1 MPIIST
7 ANKSKDTK
15 KDIVKFFKESFDN
28 IKQKHRRKTKK
39 NKALIGHS
47 LAGERTKTID
57 TVIKRALEINGYSD
71 LIGVS
76 VVALGGYGRLDLS
89 PYSDVDL
96 LFLYK
101 NRSKTLAKD
110 VAETVLYFLWDLKL
124 DVGHS
129 VRTIEECVE
138 LSYDDKDTTI
148 LTSLLDS
155 RFIFGDKFL
164 YSNLENEIYNELL
177 PRNSSNYIKRK
188 LEEKENRISRF
199 GKTVY
204 LLEPNVKESEGGLRD
219 LQSAL
224 WIAQAKYKVK
234 NLNEILQKGFLS
246 QKEFRIVQKC
256 ENFLLL
262 VRAELH
268 YLAERREDN
277 LTFGFQEK
285 IASFFG
291 YKDAELR
298 AVERFMRVY
307 YLRASVVKQQSQKII
322 DKCTQKPRS
331 RSSRKTVHLQH
342 GFTIQGG
349 FLSVTSRNI
358 FKEDPCNLLRAF
370 EYANRF
376 EVEMSRYLVWLI
388 RENVSL
394 IDESVRRNMSF
405 NRIFLSLLRNGKNV
419 SKMLFEMNELRLL
432 GHYIPEFGKIVCMV
446 QHDSYH
452 VYTVD
457 IHSIFMV
464 KEIEKLLNYK
474 YHEEFK
480 LLTKTA
486 ESLVKRHVLYLACL
500 FHDMGKGSGKNHS
513 QKGAAMIPKIAERMG
528 LNPVDAEQLEFLVRH
543 HLVMPHFSQRRDM
556 NDPTLIERFARSV
569 KKQETLSLLYLLTFA
584 DIRSVGPDVWSNW
597 KGMLLTELYL
607 RTSRMIELGDYKK
620 ETSEEKRERTIGEV
634 IKITADQIKGT
645 KVKKILQKMPTSY
658 FEGFSAKNISR
669 HVSLID
675 SSGNRV
681 GTDTINYEK
690 EGYDEFTLWGFNKE
704 GIFSKLCGIMS
715 LNGLNILGARIVT
728 TLDDRI
734 LDVFYVNK
742 LGKSTPYNNKLWSK
756 VREDI
761 ESVNKNKID
770 VEKLLENRNI
780 GNISYRKKV
789 PKYPSKI
796 VFDNKSSDSST
807 VIDVYTHDRQTLLFD
822 ITNTLKNMGL
832 TIDYAKIS
840 TKVDQVVDAFYVRD
854 SKGKKIEDEKRTEKI
869 RAALL
874 DAINKT

>member
-7 ANKSKDTK
+7 ATKTKETK
-15 KDIVKFFKESFDN
+15 KNIEKFFKQSFDE

-39 NKALIGHS
+39 NKALTGHN
-47 LAGERTKTID
+47 LARERTKTVD
-57 TVIKRALEINGYSD
+57 AVIERSLEINGYSD
-71 LIGVS
+71 LMGVS
-76 VVALGGYGRLDLS
+76 VVALGGYGRCELS
-89 PYSDVDL
+89 PHSDVDL

-110 VAETVLYFLWDLKL
+110 VAESVLYFLWDLKL

-138 LSYDDKDTTI
+138 LSYDDEDTTI

-155 RFIFGDKFL
+155 RFIFGDLNL
-164 YSNLENEIYNELL
+164 YSSLENEIYNELL
-177 PRNSSNYIKRK
+177 PRNSSNYIKKK

-219 LQSAL
+219 LQSAI
-224 WIAQAKYKVK
+224 WIAQSKYKVK

-246 QKEFRIVQKC
+246 QKEFRVMQKC

-277 LTFGFQEK
+277 LTFSFQEK
-285 IASFFG
+285 IAKFFG
-291 YKDAELR
+291 YKDADLK

-322 DKCTQKPRS
+322 DKCTQKARG
-331 RSSRKTVHLQH
+331 RSSRKTIHLDH
-342 GFTIQGG
+342 GFIIQGG
-349 FLSVTSRNI
+349 FLSVTSKNVFR
-358 FKEDPCNLLRAF
+358 EDPCNLLRAF
-370 EYANRF
+370 EYVNKH
-376 EVEMSRYLVWLI
+376 EVKMSRYLVWLI
-388 RENVSL
+388 RDSVSL
-394 IDESVRRNMSF
+394 VDESVRKDVSF
-405 NRIFLSLLRNGKNV
+405 NRIFLSLLRKAKNV
-419 SKMLFEMNELRLL
+419 SKMFFEMNELRLL
-432 GHYIPEFGKIVCMV
+432 SHYIPEFGKIVCMV
-446 QHDSYH
+446 QYDSYH

-457 IHSIFMV
+457 VHSIFMV
-464 KEIEKLLNYK
+464 KEIEKLINYE

-486 ESLVKRHVLYLACL
+486 ESLTKRHVLFLACL

-528 LNPVDAEQLEFLVRH
+528 LNKVDAEQLEFLVRH

-569 KKQETLSLLYLLTFA
+569 KSLETLSLLYLLTFA
-584 DIRSVGPDVWSNW
+584 DIRSVGPEVWTNW

-607 RTSRMIELGDYKK
+607 RTARMIEVEDYKK
-620 ETSEEKRERTIGEV
+620 ETVEQRRERIVNEV
-634 IKITADQIKGT
+634 VKITGDKLKDT
-645 KVKKILQKMPTSY
+645 KVKKILKKKPASY
-658 FEGFSAKNISR
+658 FEGFSPKNISR
-669 HVSLID
+669 HVMLIN
-675 SSGNRV
+675 SSGK
-681 GTDTINYEK
+681 GLGSEIINYKK
-690 EGYDEFTLWGFNKE
+690 EGYDEFTLWGFNNE

-715 LNGLNILGARIVT
+715 LNGLNIMGARIVT
-728 TLDDRI
+728 TSDDRI
-734 LDVFYVNK
+734 LDIFYVNR
-742 LGKSTPYNNKLWSK
+742 LGKSTSENNKLWDK
-756 VREDI
+756 VREDV
-761 ESVNKNKID
+761 ESVTNNKID
-770 VEKLLENRNI
+770 VEKLLDKRNT
-780 GNISYRKKV
+780 GNMSYRKKV

-796 VFDNKSSDSST
+796 VIDNKSSDSST
-807 VIDVYTHDRQTLLFD
+807 VVDVYTHDREALLFD
-822 ITNTLKNMGL
+822 ITNTLRNLGL
-832 TIDYAKIS
+832 TIDYAKVS

-854 SKGKKIEDEKRTEKI
+854 KKGKKIENEKQIEKI
-869 RAALL
+869 KSSLL
-874 DAINKT
+874 EAINSN